1 MSSINGFIPS
11 SFLSMISL
19 LSLPVEGPDPGLL
32 SPSADVIL
40 LVSDKSKL
48 LSPP

>member
-1 MSSINGFIPS
+1 MRKLIIPS
-11 SFLSMISL
+11 SLLSVTSL

-32 SPSADVIL
+32 SPSADVKL

-48 LSPP
+48 LRAP